1 MRLQLLFS
9 IGCIALHH
17 AVYDLV
23 RHAADWGCEAQ
34 DAVTLDVEQVE
45 IEDNNQNHVVQQHQI
60 LLDAEASSDAEET
73 CITSN
78 DAELSFT

>member
-1 MRLQLLFS
+1 
-9 IGCIALHH
+9 
-17 AVYDLV
+17 
-23 RHAADWGCEAQ
+23 
-34 DAVTLDVEQVE
+34 LDVEQVE

-60 LLDAEASSDAEET
+60 LLDAEASSDAEEA